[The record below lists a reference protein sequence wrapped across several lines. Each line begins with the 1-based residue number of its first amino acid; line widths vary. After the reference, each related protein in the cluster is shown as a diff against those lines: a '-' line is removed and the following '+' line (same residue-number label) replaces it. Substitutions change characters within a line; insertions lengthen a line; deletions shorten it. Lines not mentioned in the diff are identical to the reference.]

1 MSKSK
6 VRVVTVIAVLLVV
19 FSVIVFVLPF
29 EKNSVFWL
37 SYLFGILAIVVQL
50 YILKISFGKEKSVK
64 SKFYGFPI
72 AQVGI
77 VYLAVQIAAS
87 ILFICLASYVP
98 IQIPVIL
105 YVVLLAAVV
114 LGFVATDAVRD
125 EIERQDKQLAKNV
138 SCMQELRS
146 KATSLPALCEDVE
159 TKKLLMDLSD
169 KFKYSDPVSS
179 PAVEETEKEIAVIMS
194 ELQSAVVEN
203 DTACIKSLCQKA
215 SMSLDERNRICKLNK

>member
-1 MSKSK
+1 MSKAK
-6 VRVVTVIAVLLVV
+6 VRVIAVIAVLLVV

-29 EKNSVFWL
+29 KKNSIFWL
-37 SYLFGILAIVVQL
+37 SYLFGILAIAVQL

-87 ILFICLASYVP
+87 ILFICLASLVP

-105 YVVLLAAVV
+105 YVILLAAVV

-146 KATSLPALCEDVE
+146 KAASLPALCEDAE
-159 TKKLLMDLSD
+159 TKKLLIGLSD

-179 PAVEETEKEIAVIMS
+179 PAVEEAEKEIAVIMS
-194 ELQSAVVEN
+194 ELQGAVIEN
-203 DTACIKSLCQKA
+203 DMTCIKGLCQKA
-215 SMSLDERNRICKLNK
+215 SMSLDERNRICKLSK

>member
-1 MSKSK
+1 MSKAK

-19 FSVIVFVLPF
+19 FSVIVFALPF
-29 EKNSVFWL
+29 EKNSIFWL

-87 ILFICLASYVP
+87 ILFICLASLVP

-105 YVVLLAAVV
+105 YVILLAAVV

-146 KATSLPALCEDVE
+146 KAASLPALCEDVE
-159 TKKLLMDLSD
+159 TKKILIELSD

-179 PAVEETEKEIAVIMS
+179 PAVEEAEKEIAVIMS
-194 ELQSAVVEN
+194 ELQGAVIEN
-203 DTACIKSLCQKA
+203 DMICIKGLCQKA
-215 SMSLDERNRICKLNK
+215 SMSLDERNRICKLSK

>member
-29 EKNSVFWL
+29 EKNSIFWL

-87 ILFICLASYVP
+87 ILFICLASLVP

-105 YVVLLAAVV
+105 YVILLAAVV

-125 EIERQDKQLAKNV
+125 EIDRQDKQLAKNV

-146 KATSLPALCEDVE
+146 KAASLPALCEDVE
-159 TKKLLMDLSD
+159 TKKLLIDLSD

-179 PAVEETEKEIAVIMS
+179 PVVEEAEKEIAVIMS
-194 ELQSAVVEN
+194 ELQGAVIEN
-203 DTACIKSLCQKA
+203 DTTCIKGLCQKA
-215 SMSLDERNRICKLNK
+215 SMSLDERNRICKLSK

>member
-1 MSKSK
+1 MSKAK
-6 VRVVTVIAVLLVV
+6 VRVIAVIAVLLVV

-29 EKNSVFWL
+29 KKNSIFWL

-50 YILKISFGKEKSVK
+50 YILKISFGNEKSVK

-87 ILFICLASYVP
+87 ILFICLASIVP
-98 IQIPVIL
+98 IQIPIIL
-105 YVVLLAAVV
+105 YVILLAAVV

-146 KATSLPALCEDVE
+146 KAASLPALCEDAE
-159 TKKLLMDLSD
+159 TKKLLIGLSD

-179 PAVEETEKEIAVIMS
+179 PAVEEAEKEIAVIMS
-194 ELQSAVVEN
+194 ELQGAVIEN
-203 DTACIKSLCQKA
+203 DMTCIKGLCQKA
-215 SMSLDERNRICKLNK
+215 SMSLDERNRICKLSK